1 MPRADLAIADCR
13 LDVAARAPGPH
24 DHRCAN
30 HTSIQGKSHMTKL
43 HRRPLTLCLAALLA
57 APAAPVFAS
66 TITVTNCADAG
77 TGSLR
82 DAVALAISGDTID
95 FDASLGCSTITLT
108 SGAITIGVETLE
120 IHGPGRNALSIDGG
134 YADRVIAH
142 QAGASGALTISGF
155 AMHHGFTG
163 GNGGCLFAEGSV
175 NLDDVELSEC
185 SAGLSKSISAPLG
198 DSAIR
203 GGALF
208 VAGDATL
215 IDSFIGDSKVDGSAG
230 YAYGAGL
237 FAGGTATLISTT
249 ISGNFA
255 TSNTGATYGGGVAV
269 GNRDAHVQGVLT
281 VSSSR
286 IQNNSATSHCGYCPV
301 RGGGVFVYGNSTFEA
316 STVSGNSA
324 FSDAHYGAGGGLYFK
339 SRYGGAPVTAT
350 LTGTDLGSNS
360 SDNNGGAIGAAGDLS
375 ITRGT
380 ISGNSGQS
388 GGAIVQLA
396 GSLTLTDSLLTGNI
410 ALADGAGIFL
420 FGYGDVNVVNSTI
433 SENIALGHGGAL
445 ANTYGSVH
453 FSNSTV
459 TGNSANEVGGG
470 IWFDYAYYTL
480 ALESTIVAGN
490 TVGESADDIFAPG
503 GTVEGSHDLIV
514 AAPALNV
521 PADTISDDPLL
532 LPLAD
537 NGGPTMTHAL
547 SESSPAID
555 AGSNPQGLP
564 FDQRGSGFAR
574 VSGIAADIGAFEAP
588 SGEPADRIFESGFDP

>member
-1 MPRADLAIADCR
+1 
-13 LDVAARAPGPH
+13 
-24 DHRCAN
+24 
-30 HTSIQGKSHMTKL
+30 MTRL
-43 HRRPLTLCLAALLA
+43 HRRPLALCLAALLA
-57 APAAPVFAS
+57 APAAPVLAS

-77 TGSLR
+77 SGSLR
-82 DAVALAISGDTID
+82 DAVGLAISGDTID
-95 FDASLGCSTITLT
+95 FDANLGCSTITLT
-108 SGAITIGVETLE
+108 SGAITIGVDTLE
-120 IHGPGRNALSIDGG
+120 IHGPGRNALAIDGG
-134 YADRVIAH
+134 YADRVLAH
-142 QAGASGALTISGF
+142 QAGAGGALTISGL
-155 AMHHGFTG
+155 AMHHGFTVG
-163 GNGGCLFAEGSV
+163 DGGCLLAEGSV
-175 NLDDVELSEC
+175 NLSDVELSEC
-185 SAGLSKSISAPLG
+185 SAGLVTGVSAPLG
-198 DSAIR
+198 NTARR
-203 GGALF
+203 GGALS

-215 IDSFIGDSKVDGSAG
+215 MDSFVGDSKVDGGAG

-255 TSNTGATYGGGVAV
+255 TSNTGATYGGGVAI

-286 IQNNSATSHCGYCPV
+286 IQNNSAMSHCGYCPV
-301 RGGGVFVYGNSTFEA
+301 RGGGAFIYGNSTFEA
-316 STVSGNSA
+316 STVSGNSS

-339 SRYGGAPVTAT
+339 SRYGAAPVTAT
-350 LTGTDLGSNS
+350 LTDTDLGSNS

-396 GSLTLTDSLLTGNI
+396 GALTLADSLLTGNI
-410 ALADGAGIFL
+410 ALGDGAGIFL

-445 ANTYGSVH
+445 ANSYGSVH
-453 FSNSTV
+453 FSNSTI

-480 ALESTIVAGN
+480 TLDSTIVAGN
-490 TVGESADDIFAPG
+490 TVGDNADDIFAPG
-503 GTVEGSHDLIV
+503 GTAEGSNNLVI
-514 AAPALNV
+514 AAPGLNV
-521 PADTISDDPLL
+521 PGDTISDDPLL

-547 SESSPAID
+547 ADGSPAID
-555 AGSNPQGLP
+555 TGSNPLALP
-564 FDQRGSGFAR
+564 FDQRGDGFVR
-574 VSGIAADIGAFEAP
+574 VYGNAADIGAFEEQP
-588 SGEPADRIFESGFDP
+588 VGPTDRIFANGFDP